1 MQNAAMKIALSVLVT
16 LIAMS
21 STMAASTTA
30 TAGKTYMWIDKNGE
44 RQYGDAVPPEYA
56 QGERRVLNKDGV
68 ETKREGALKTP
79 AQLAEEQRQLA
90 EQQKRE
96 QHDHFLLT
104 TYTSTRDIERLR
116 DERLVQLDA
125 QIKAATA
132 YIETL
137 DTRLKTLQE
146 RSQQFKPYNTKPN
159 ARRMPDDLAEQ
170 LVRGSSEAQS
180 QRKALE
186 KQRQE
191 LLDVRAQFDAD
202 SARYHELTIR
212 NKAG

>member
-1 MQNAAMKIALSVLVT
+1 MQNAVMKITFALL
-16 LIAMS
+16 AMLLATS
-21 STMAASTTA
+21 LTMAASGTGTP
-30 TAGKTYMWIDKNGE
+30 GKTYMWVDKNGE

-68 ETKREGALKTP
+68 ETRREGAQKS
-79 AQLAEEQRQLA
+79 AEQQAEEQRVQA
-90 EQQKRE
+90 EQQQRE

-104 TYTSTRDIERLR
+104 TYTSTRDIDRLR

-137 DTRLKTLQE
+137 DTRMKALQE

-170 LVRGSSEAQS
+170 LVRGSSEAIS

-186 KQRQE
+186 RQRQE
-191 LLDVRAQFDAD
+191 LQDVRTQFDAD
-202 SARYHELTIR
+202 SARYRELTTR
-212 NKAG
+212 SKSG

>member
-1 MQNAAMKIALSVLVT
+1 MQNAAMRVALTILAVLVAT
-16 LIAMS
+16 S
-21 STMAASTTA
+21 STMAASTPGTP
-30 TAGKTYMWIDKNGE
+30 GKTYMWIDKNGE

-79 AQLAEEQRQLA
+79 AQLAEEQRVQTEL
-90 EQQKRE
+90 QKRE

-104 TYTSTRDIERLR
+104 TYTSTHDIERLR

-137 DTRLKTLQE
+137 DTRLKSLQE

-170 LVRGSSEAQS
+170 LVRGSSESIS

-202 SARYHELTIR
+202 SARYRELTAHNR
-212 NKAG
+212 TG